1 METKNRV
8 EINIGKQHY
17 VIMSEEPAEKIEALA
32 AQIDERLKE
41 MMADSRL
48 SLTQALILVSL
59 DLANNVQKQAEL
71 TEKYKSEIADYLNDA
86 ANAMSERDKFKR
98 ELDRLKGRQTDT
110 FES

>member
-1 METKNRV
+1 MEIK
-8 EINIGKQHY
+8 IGNQQY
-17 VIMSEEPAEKIEALA
+17 TVLSEEPAEKIQGLA

-48 SLTQALILVSL
+48 SLTQALVLVSL

-86 ANAMSERDKFKR
+86 ANAMSERDKLKR
-98 ELDRLKGRQTDT
+98 ELDKLKTRQ
-110 FES
+110 

>member
-1 METKNRV
+1 MEQKNRV
-8 EINIGKQHY
+8 EIKIGNQQY
-17 VIMSEEPAEKIEALA
+17 TVLSEEPAEKIQGLA

-48 SLTQALILVSL
+48 SLTQALVLVSL

-86 ANAMSERDKFKR
+86 ANAMSERDKLKR
-98 ELDRLKGRQTDT
+98 ELDKLKTRQ
-110 FES
+110 

>member
-1 METKNRV
+1 MEQKNRV
-8 EINIGKQHY
+8 EIKIGNQQY
-17 VIMSEEPAEKIEALA
+17 TVLSEEPAEKIQGLA

-48 SLTQALILVSL
+48 SLTQALVLVSL

-86 ANAMSERDKFKR
+86 ANAMSERDKLKR
-98 ELDRLKGRQTDT
+98 ELDKLKARQ
-110 FES
+110 